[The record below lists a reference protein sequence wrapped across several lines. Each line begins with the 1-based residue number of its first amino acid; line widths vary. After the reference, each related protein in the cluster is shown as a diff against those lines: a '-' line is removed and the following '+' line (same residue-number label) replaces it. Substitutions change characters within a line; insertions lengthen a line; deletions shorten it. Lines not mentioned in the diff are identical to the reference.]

1 MQSTQSAF
9 AIGFCS
15 VGALILAIAHYQT
28 KRQQIGKVRLISP
41 RGKHVIV
48 LLGIIIGAL
57 IFAAQ
62 VMLRR

>member
-1 MQSTQSAF
+1 LQWDSLQ
-9 AIGFCS
+9 

-28 KRQQIGKVRLISP
+28 KHHQIGKVRLISP
-41 RGKHVIV
+41 TAKHVIG
-48 LLGIIIGAL
+48 LLDIIIGAL